1 MESEEMTMG
10 CGMTRR
16 DAFKVMI
23 AGGMVMVGLVVSGT
37 EAGAAAKWVKAGAV
51 KDFAVGVP
59 KKVTLPDKQVVF
71 IVQKDK
77 KTWSAVSAVCTHKG
91 KEVNWNAEQ
100 KRYVCP
106 AHGATFDIGGQDPH
120 MPAKAPLATAAGKVK
135 GKEVMVDT
143 EKLPAASSEKKPGE
157 VPGEPKPE
165 APK

>member
-23 AGGMVMVGLVVSGT
+23 AGGMVMVGLVSTGA
-37 EAGAAAKWVKAGAV
+37 EAGAATKWEKAGAV
-51 KDFAVGVP
+51 KEFAVGVP

-71 IVQKDK
+71 IVKKDK

-91 KEVNWNAEQ
+91 KEVNWNATE

-106 AHGATFDIGGQDPH
+106 AHGATFDIAGQDPH
-120 MPAKAPLATAAGKVK
+120 MPAKAPLATAAAKVK
-135 GKEVMVDT
+135 GKEVVVDT
-143 EKLPAASSEKKPGE
+143 EKLAVAPGEKKPGE
-157 VPGEPKPE
+157 DPGEPKPE
-165 APK
+165 AK